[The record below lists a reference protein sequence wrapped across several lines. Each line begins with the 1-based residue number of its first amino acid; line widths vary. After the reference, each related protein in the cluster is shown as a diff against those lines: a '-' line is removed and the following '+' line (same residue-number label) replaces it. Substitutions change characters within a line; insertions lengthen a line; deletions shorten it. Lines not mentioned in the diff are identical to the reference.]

1 MSVVP
6 CDFVI
11 LFYLTVVVMVL
22 WFWQAIALF
31 FPQEFYLN
39 SLDQI
44 YLCKSVPLV
53 LLLCVSCLDF

>member
-31 FPQEFYLN
+31 FSSGILFEFTGPDL
-39 SLDQI
+39 
-44 YLCKSVPLV
+44 
-53 LLLCVSCLDF
+53 FM